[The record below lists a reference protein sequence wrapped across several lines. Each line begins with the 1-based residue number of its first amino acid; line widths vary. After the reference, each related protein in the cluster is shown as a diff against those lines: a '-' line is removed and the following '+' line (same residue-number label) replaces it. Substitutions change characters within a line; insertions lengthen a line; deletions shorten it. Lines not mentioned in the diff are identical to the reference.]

1 VGYFPLALSKKSS
14 MSCLSINVS
23 HGTLANVCLY
33 FALGSLYK
41 KVHTFLYSSCL
52 LSTSFKDKYLREKYF
67 LHFLINHRAFVSV
80 NRECISHT
88 FH

>member
-1 VGYFPLALSKKSS
+1 
-14 MSCLSINVS
+14 
-23 HGTLANVCLY
+23 
-33 FALGSLYK
+33 
-41 KVHTFLYSSCL
+41 LYSSCL